1 MAKRAAKGSLRS
13 RLMLV
18 VLLLL
23 SSMVITLGGYSV
35 ALINNLTARML
46 EDSQNNIEQHMADF
60 QHVTRTA
67 EEYLS
72 YMVINNSHFRT
83 LTDAPDAQTMY
94 LNAHELESDLD
105 TLVGISGGRSLV
117 MLYHTG
123 LDYALSAR
131 HGVSANDEMQLLT
144 QRGQRIALADAL
156 RAGDYRTDSWFC
168 LCVDGDTLYIRVVQH
183 EQICCCFAY
192 PLSSLAESYTTT
204 DGTSVLLYQGQQI
217 FGEQLPISLP
227 EQGSALVGFSPRYLV
242 TQASLGD
249 VTLVNL
255 RPDVSGLTGALPAV
269 LLILTVVVLLIFA
282 GGILYLWMGFYRPV
296 AHLAETMHRLDNG
309 HLDPQQLDRVYS
321 GTEFRQMN
329 TALKNLLSQISTL
342 RFEAYEKELARKDA
356 QLQYLRTQIR
366 PHFYLNCLKN
376 LYAMAVVSTPEK
388 MQETI
393 LYLSKYM
400 RYIFSDQG
408 NLTTLEEELTSCANY
423 ADLFSSMNMTYG
435 VYCETEVPPD
445 LLKQAIPPVSVLTLV
460 ENCIKHSF
468 QEGKPLEILI
478 RVALLTPEEGTP
490 LLSISVRDN
499 GPGFGDEWL
508 QQFNTLENDPDG
520 GQHVG
525 MANVVRRFREL
536 YGENFHIVFYNGA
549 PLDRYCGACIDLFYP
564 PKVGVTDEAV
574 DCR

>member
-1 MAKRAAKGSLRS
+1 MKKRTSKGSLRS
-13 RLMLV
+13 RLLLV
-18 VLLLL
+18 ILLLL
-23 SSMVITLGGYSV
+23 SSMVITLGGYSIT
-35 ALINNLTARML
+35 LINNLTAHML
-46 EDSQNNIEQHMADF
+46 EESQNNIEQYMADF
-60 QHVTRTA
+60 QYKTRTA

-72 YMVINNSHFRT
+72 YLVINNSRFRT

-117 MLYHTG
+117 MLYHVG
-123 LDYALSAR
+123 LDYALSAH
-131 HGVSANDEMQLLT
+131 HGASDNDEMQLLT
-144 QRGQRIALADAL
+144 QRGQRMAVADVL
-156 RAGDYRTDSWFC
+156 RMGDYPTDGWFC
-168 LCVDGDTLYIRVVQH
+168 LGTEGETLYIRVVQY

-192 PLSSLAESYTTT
+192 PLSALAEGYATSG
-204 DGTSVLLYQGQQI
+204 GTSVLLYQGQQI
-217 FGEQLPISLP
+217 FGDQLPISLP
-227 EQGSALVGFSPRYLV
+227 EQGASLVGFSPRYLV
-242 TQASLGD
+242 IQASLDD

-255 RPDVSGLTGALPAV
+255 RPEVSGLSGALPTV

-296 AHLAETMHRLDNG
+296 AHLAETMRHLDSG

-321 GTEFRQMN
+321 GAEFRQMN
-329 TALKNLLSQISTL
+329 TALKNLLSQITAL

-356 QLQYLRTQIR
+356 QLQYLRAQIR

-376 LYAMAVVSTPEK
+376 LYAMALVSTKEK

-408 NLTTLEEELTSCANY
+408 NLTTLEEELTSCENY
-423 ADLFSSMNMTYG
+423 VSLFSSMNMTYS
-435 VYCETEVPPD
+435 VHCEVEAAPE
-445 LLKQAIPPVSVLTLV
+445 LLKKDVPPVSVLTLV

-468 QEGKPLEILI
+468 REGQPLEILV
-478 RVALLTPEEGTP
+478 RVVLLTPEEGVP

-499 GPGFGDEWL
+499 GPGFGKEWL
-508 QQFNTLENDPDG
+508 QQFNSLESNPDG
-520 GQHVG
+520 RQHVG

-536 YGENFHIVFYNGA
+536 YGESFHIVFYNGT
-549 PLDRYCGACIDLFYP
+549 PQDRYCGACIDLFYA
-564 PKVGVTDEAV
+564 PKGGLPDEAA
-574 DCR
+574 DRR